1 MTDKT
6 KQPESTKQRHKPK
19 AEVPQEDR
27 DEIVRLHKH
36 YGTRGIAR
44 RVGWSRKIVRR
55 VLREQGA
62 LKERKQPPQSSKLDQ
77 FRDTIESR
85 VKKGLTTTRTL
96 REIREQGYSG
106 GRTILAD
113 HMQALRAKLALKPHK
128 KVKRRFETRPGKE
141 IQIDWS
147 PYDLIIAGVLVS
159 VHMLGC
165 LLCSCRKLWVHVY
178 RNERQP
184 ILLEGLASAFEYF
197 DGCTQRVVLDNMATA
212 VLGRYGADGNPIW
225 HPRFLDFAKHYGFEP
240 FACRVRD
247 PDRKGKKE
255 KSFRLVWDDFLKG
268 SEFESLDDL
277 NQRAKLWLDHTPE
290 VANLRKHGTT
300 GLVPN
305 EAWLSERDLLIR
317 LPHERFPAYEQSIR
331 VVDNDSTLSVG
342 GKKYTVPSTLA
353 NRSVAVRLYAEHF
366 EVLDSH
372 ERVQFSRRYVPQ
384 SDPRKLII
392 DETHYA
398 TSSPRQGRGG
408 WGRLDEALLK
418 RFPTLAPLVSGLWL
432 RMKGLTPVH
441 IRALL
446 RLAES
451 YGEDAFLQAALRA
464 QEYRRFDAH
473 AVRRILERENQL
485 LEQSPVAPL
494 GGVGP
499 LLLGEVEPG
508 SLDDYGRLDTEE
520 SSNETD
526 DDDSEDNHG
535 S

>member
-1 MTDKT
+1 MTEK
-6 KQPESTKQRHKPK
+6 KEQPKSFRQRLRPET
-19 AEVPQEDR
+19 EVPDDDQ
-27 DEIVRLHKH
+27 DEIVRLHQH
-36 YGTRGIAR
+36 YGTREIAR

-55 VLREQGA
+55 VLRKRGCS
-62 LKERKQPPQSSKLDQ
+62 RKREPAPQRSKLNSFHDS
-77 FRDTIESR
+77 IEAK
-85 VKKGLTTTRTL
+85 VKEGLTVTRIL
-96 REIREQGYSG
+96 REIRERGYTG
-106 GRTILAD
+106 ERTILAD
-113 HMQALRAKLALKPHK
+113 HARALRAKLALEPRK

-141 IQIDWS
+141 MQIDWS
-147 PYDLIIAGVLVS
+147 PYTLLVAGVLVT
-159 VHMLGC
+159 VHALGC
-165 LLCSCRKLWVHVY
+165 LLCACRKLWVHFY

-197 DGCTQRVVLDNMATA
+197 DGCAQRLVLDNMATA
-212 VLGRYGADGNPIW
+212 VLGRYGADGKPIW
-225 HPRFLDFAKHYGFEP
+225 HPRFIDVAKHYGFEP
-240 FACRVRD
+240 FACKVRD

-268 SEFESLDDL
+268 SKFESLDDL

-290 VANLRKHGTT
+290 VANQRIHGTT

-317 LPHERFPAYEQSIR
+317 LPHERFPVYEQSIR

-342 GKKYTVPSTLA
+342 GRRYTVPSTLA

-372 ERVQFSRRYVPQ
+372 ERVQFSRRYVAE
-384 SDPRKLII
+384 SDKRKLII

-398 TSSPRQGRGG
+398 THERRQTRGG
-408 WGRLDEALLK
+408 WGRLDEIFLK

-441 IRALL
+441 LRALL

-451 YGEDAFLQAALRA
+451 YGEDAFVKAATSA
-464 QEYRRFDAH
+464 QEYRRFDSR
-473 AVRRILERENQL
+473 AVERILEHDFQL

-494 GGVGP
+494 GGVGAV
-499 LLLGEVEPG
+499 LLGEVEQG
-508 SLDDYGRLDTEE
+508 SLDDYGRLDTEATA
-520 SSNETD
+520 NEA
-526 DDDSEDNHG
+526 DDDSEENHG